1 MSFNKTFLI
10 GNITRDP
17 ESRMTPSGVAICK
30 FGLAVNRTFTG
41 QDGQKKEEVLFIDV
55 DAFAKQAELVS
66 KYLKKGSKVLV
77 EGRLKLDTWEKD
89 GEKKSRIGVILEN
102 VQFLDGNSD
111 ATAAAPARPVT
122 TPPPANDFADDSSVP
137 F

>member
-10 GNITRDP
+10 GNLTRDP
-17 ESRMTPSGVAICK
+17 EMRMMPSGVAICK
-30 FGLAVNRTFTG
+30 FGLSVNRTSTG
-41 QDGQKKEEVLFIDV
+41 QDGQKKDEVLFIDV

-77 EGRLKLDTWEKD
+77 EGRLKLDTWEKE

-102 VQFLDGNSD
+102 VQFLDGKSD
-111 ATAAAPARPVT
+111 
-122 TPPPANDFADDSSVP
+122 
-137 F
+137 

>member
-102 VQFLDGNSD
+102 VQFLDGKSD
-111 ATAAAPARPVT
+111 ATAAAPARPA